1 MMRIDSIKKLDQ
13 VYQKASAKSNLK
25 STKLNSSDKIEIST
39 LGRDLQVAKKAVN
52 EADDIRWDRVN
63 EIKQRMQ
70 SGTYNV
76 SAEEVADKMVESYFN
91 TSI

>member
-1 MMRIDSIKKLDQ
+1 MRIDSIKKLDQ